1 MNEFGG
7 LVLFAFVIGI
17 AIGLAFGICYIS
29 FICAT
34 ERCNRVTP
42 LATQENQ
49 V

>member
-1 MNEFGG
+1 MGEFAG
-7 LVLFAFVIGI
+7 LVLFAFVIGV

-34 ERCNRVTP
+34 EHCNRVTP
-42 LATQENQ
+42 LAVQESE